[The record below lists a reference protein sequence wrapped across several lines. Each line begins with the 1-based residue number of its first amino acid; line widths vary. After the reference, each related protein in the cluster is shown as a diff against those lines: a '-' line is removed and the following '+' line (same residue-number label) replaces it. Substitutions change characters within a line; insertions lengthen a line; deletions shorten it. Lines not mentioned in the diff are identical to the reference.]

1 MASKIM
7 QKTIKTMVCHGDSL
21 TEASD
26 LERRFSWP
34 ALVEKQLQI
43 KIINS
48 GIAGD
53 TTGGLLSRFY
63 PGVVQQ
69 QPDFVLIMGGTNDLW
84 WDLDLTLIRANIFAM
99 TCQAEHHAIIPLVG
113 LPPPIVIE
121 RALRQD
127 FAAPDCG
134 YEKCFAK
141 LAELVKML
149 AVSAEQNEI
158 ACLDFYH
165 PFFDEKGAV
174 QDRYFLEDGL
184 HPNEAG
190 HRLMA
195 EKIIELLQRRLKI
208 TLQQTAVRPRRI
220 PRKEF

>member
-1 MASKIM
+1 MVSRIM
-7 QKTIKTMVCHGDSL
+7 EKLMKTLICHGDSL
-21 TEASD
+21 TAAGELD
-26 LERRFSWP
+26 RRSIWP
-34 ALVEKQLQI
+34 ALVEKRLQL

-63 PGVVQQ
+63 PSVVQQ
-69 QPDFVLIMGGTNDLW
+69 HPDFVLILGGTNDLW
-84 WDLDLTLIRANIFAM
+84 WDLDLKLIRANIFAM
-99 TCQAEHHAIIPLVG
+99 TCQAEHHAIVPLVG
-113 LPPPIVIE
+113 LPPPMVIE
-121 RALRQD
+121 RALNQD

-134 YEKCFAK
+134 YEKCMAK
-141 LAELVKML
+141 LAELAEAL

-165 PFFDEKGAV
+165 PFFDETGAV

-190 HRLMA
+190 HRMMA
-195 EKIIELLQRRLKI
+195 EKAVELLQRR
-208 TLQQTAVRPRRI
+208 
-220 PRKEF
+220 FNFS

>member
-1 MASKIM
+1 MASRIM
-7 QKTIKTMVCHGDSL
+7 QKMRKILICHGDSL

-26 LERRFSWP
+26 LKHRFSWP
-34 ALVEKQLQI
+34 SLVEKRLQL

-63 PGVVQQ
+63 PSVVQQ
-69 QPDFVLIMGGTNDLW
+69 QPDFVLILGGTNDLW
-84 WDLDLTLIRANIFAM
+84 WDLDLKLIRANVFAM
-99 TCQAEHHAIIPLVG
+99 ACQAEHHAIVPLVG
-113 LPPPIVIE
+113 LPPPIHIE
-121 RALRQD
+121 RALHQN
-127 FAAPDCG
+127 FAAPQCG
-134 YEKCFAK
+134 YEECLAK
-141 LAELVKML
+141 LAELAKAI

-165 PFFDEKGAV
+165 PFFDETGIV

-190 HRLMA
+190 HLLMA
-195 EKIIELLQRRLKI
+195 EKAVELLQRRFNF
-208 TLQQTAVRPRRI
+208 P
-220 PRKEF
+220 